1 MQDTVLF
8 ITVEGSEN
16 TYISQFGIKLLD
28 TPVAVSPVG
37 KVTFTMSPDVILKYN
52 VNNKEQQN

>member
-8 ITVEGSEN
+8 IIVEGSEN

-37 KVTFTMSPDVILKYN
+37 KVTFIMSPDVILNLNYHLKI
-52 VNNKEQQN
+52 